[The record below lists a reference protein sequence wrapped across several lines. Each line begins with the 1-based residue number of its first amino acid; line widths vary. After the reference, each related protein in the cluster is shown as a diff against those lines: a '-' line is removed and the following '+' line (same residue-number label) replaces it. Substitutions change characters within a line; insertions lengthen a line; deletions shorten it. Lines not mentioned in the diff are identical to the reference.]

1 MPKLPRLSGRELIKL
16 LESFGFLQIR
26 QKGSHIVLKKKTAE
40 QQIGT
45 VVPDHKE
52 LAEGTL
58 RGILKQA
65 QITPEEF
72 LEMYNRR

>member
-1 MPKLPRLSGRELIKL
+1 MPKLPGLSGLQVIKL
-16 LESFGFLQIR
+16 LELFGFIQIR
-26 QKGSHIVLKKKTAE
+26 QKGSHIVLKRKTVDGE
-40 QQIGT
+40 IGT
-45 VVPDHKE
+45 VVPNHKE

-72 LEMYNRR
+72 LEKYQK

>member
-1 MPKLPRLSGRELIKL
+1 MPKLPRISGRELIKI
-16 LESFGFLQIR
+16 LEAFGFIQIR
-26 QKGSHIVLKKKTAE
+26 QKGSHIVLKKKTIAGE
-40 QQIGT
+40 RGT

-65 QITPEEF
+65 GITPDDF
-72 LEMYNRR
+72 LEKYQG

>member
-1 MPKLPRLSGRELIKL
+1 MPKLPRLSGLQVIKL
-16 LESFGFLQIR
+16 LELFGFIQIR
-26 QKGSHIVLKKKTAE
+26 QKGSHIVLKRKTVDGE
-40 QQIGT
+40 IGT
-45 VVPDHKE
+45 VVPNHKE

-72 LEMYNRR
+72 LEKYQK

>member
-1 MPKLPRLSGRELIKL
+1 MPELPRLSGLQVIKL
-16 LESFGFLQIR
+16 LELFGFIQIR
-26 QKGSHIVLKKKTAE
+26 QKGSHIVLKRKTVDAV
-40 QQIGT
+40 IGT
-45 VVPDHKE
+45 VVPNHKE

-72 LEMYNRR
+72 IEKYLK